1 MSLPCWRG
9 VRGAGLRG
17 KGCEP
22 RAGVATEPG
31 MQRPWD
37 CRGLT
42 LAHTYLAASRGTLDR
57 RRRGETL
64 SCSVPNLP
72 AGWSGGGVVGRW
84 PNHLGSHLHKLQK
97 QTSSGAGEVSL
108 PHGRRWC
115 RIGVSEWCWLTPLPG
130 APQCPGRRRA
140 SPACSSAWGP
150 PTSWSPCWSCS
161 SPSPCP
167 RPAPR

>member
-1 MSLPCWRG
+1 MSECSRARPAAGPRCPAPAASVSPTLTVRLPFQGPLLVAAPHCEEAVMSLPCWRG

-108 PHGRRWC
+108 PRGRRWC
-115 RIGVSEWCWLTPLPG
+115 RFRTTDYRFI
-130 APQCPGRRRA
+130 
-140 SPACSSAWGP
+140 
-150 PTSWSPCWSCS
+150 
-161 SPSPCP
+161 
-167 RPAPR
+167 